1 MIVTWK
7 IVARLCA
14 LALLTAIL
22 QTSFFSQLWIFG
34 SSPEIALLVVMSV
47 GLLGGSLTG
56 SVFGFSVG
64 LLLDCLLMSDLGA
77 LALTLMAVGYFAG
90 RYREDVG
97 RPTRLA
103 TVLLGGLFTFAGGGL
118 FAVIQL
124 GLGVDSEVTG
134 GVARDLLVETLLGF
148 LLVVP
153 ILLLVRLWLRSA
165 LIEDGPSQEGR
176 RMRRLRE
183 KEKRVEEAGA

>member
-14 LALLTAIL
+14 LALLVAIL

-103 TVLLGGLFTFAGGGL
+103 AILLGGLFTFAGGGL
-118 FAVIQL
+118 FAVI
-124 GLGVDSEVTG
+124 
-134 GVARDLLVETLLGF
+134 LLVETLLGF

-153 ILLLVRLWLRSA
+153 ILFLVRLWLRPA

-183 KEKRVEEAGA
+183 KEKRVEGAGA

>member
-22 QTSFFSQLWIFG
+22 QTSFVSQLWIFG
-34 SSPEIALLVVMSV
+34 SSPEIALLVVMAV

-90 RYREDVG
+90 RYREAVG

-134 GVARDLLVETLLGF
+134 GVARDLLVQTLLGF

>member
-14 LALLTAIL
+14 LALLTASL
-22 QTSFFSQLWIFG
+22 QTSFVSQLWIFG
-34 SSPEIALLVVMSV
+34 SSPEIALLVVMAV

-90 RYREDVG
+90 RYREAVG

-134 GVARDLLVETLLGF
+134 GVARDLLVQTLLGF